1 MMRAHQPG
9 SRPLDI
15 PEAIP
20 NPAVPQTTPV
30 HACRRQ
36 VHHHHSGLGIALEVA
51 GIFEAC
57 RADARRK
64 SEISVVGGR
73 DRLLVVLDLDHTGH
87 WTEDFLARN
96 PHAVVDPGEQGRL
109 QIEAGRLPVENL
121 AAHRICVLRD

>member
-1 MMRAHQPG
+1 MIV
-9 SRPLDI
+9 D
-15 PEAIP
+15 
-20 NPAVPQTTPV
+20 
-30 HACRRQ
+30 ACRRQ

-73 DRLLVVLDLDHTGH
+73 DRLLVVLDLDHAGH
-87 WTEDFLARN
+87 WTEDFLPRN

-109 QIEAGRLPVENL
+109 QIEAGRLPIENL
-121 AAHRICVLRD
+121 AAPMELRTLVLANGDVPQVTAVRLTEGTISA